1 MFAASA
7 ALAGPLLKLYAEQP
21 GGFHF
26 AGGSSTGKTTALH
39 LAGSVL
45 GGGGK
50 RGFLHSWR
58 STSIGLESIAEAHN
72 DLTLILDE
80 LSRCDARKAGRGCLH
95 AGQRPGEEPQQS
107 SRRSAPQTD
116 PASSLFVR
124 R

>member
-7 ALAGPLLKLYAEQP
+7 ALAGPLLKLCAEQP

-58 STSIGLESIAEAHN
+58 STSNGLESIAEAHN

-80 LSRCDARKAGRGCLH
+80 LSRCDARKAGGVAYMPANGQGKNRGKA
-95 AGQRPGEEPQQS
+95 AGGL
-107 SRRSAPQTD
+107 RRKST
-116 PASSLFVR
+116 
-124 R
+124 